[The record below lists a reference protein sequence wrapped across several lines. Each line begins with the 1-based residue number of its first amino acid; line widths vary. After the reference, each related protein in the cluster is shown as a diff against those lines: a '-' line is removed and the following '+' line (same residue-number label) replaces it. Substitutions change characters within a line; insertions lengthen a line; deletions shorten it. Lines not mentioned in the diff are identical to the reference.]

1 MTNTTVSLTL
11 NLKGQQAQSVLE
23 QLGRSQKG
31 TANELLRTNRMLEG
45 VLRQQSQQTRIQSQ
59 QLQQL
64 GRLYQQNTRSVTQQT
79 TQTNASLRTNQLL
92 ERVLEQQ
99 VRQSRSLSQQTRN
112 QNRDYQLQI
121 NMLRQQVAA
130 ADRLRQQLE
139 GAGRANREIGRS
151 GGLLGTGA
159 GVVGGTMA
167 GSMVL
172 TSALQKPREYDQA
185 LTYITATATAGQ
197 GMSTAERLKSRD
209 TLNGYI
215 KDAVRSG
222 GGTRDEAANAAN
234 TLIASGKYDLKTVAP
249 ALNAATKTAFA
260 TGADANDAATLTV
273 RMQDFGMT
281 DLQKGHD
288 IAVRGGQL
296 GSFEYKDQAKWLAQ
310 QMAAAQ
316 SIGYRGEKGFI
327 ELVAM
332 NQVAMKTAATKDEAG
347 NNVVNLLGKLSSRE
361 FSDSISKAVAA
372 QAGDP
377 TKSNGKKKPKQVFD
391 WTTYAS
397 QQREQGVY
405 EVEAFSK
412 LLDRQLLHNKKYQ
425 ALQQKLKNAAND
437 SDKKALMGDMA
448 NIVEGSELGKI
459 IADRQA
465 LMAILAIRQNP
476 EYFNSVRNGLSNS
489 SAGATQADSDMV
501 RNTEW
506 SKDISMNQ
514 EKLFAQSNAY
524 NSVSESLSNV
534 KDKIVGWAQGNE
546 DLATSAYSATVALTA
561 LAAAGGTA
569 ALLKGG
575 VGGRLGGGVAGRAA
589 GAAAGGLA
597 SGGAAT
603 TAGQLLLAGGVG
615 YGIGTVTRDMYMKTE
630 TGQKFD
636 DKVGETIAKTLAFF
650 GNEDAKA
657 AVEAQTKY
665 EQMIAEQQRQT
676 TVLSA
681 KFDSVVSA
689 IQNNQPVFNM
699 PAGYN
704 GSSSPLLNSLS
715 QHTATE
721 EKRHGA
727 VPAYLA
733 AK

>member
-11 NLKGQQAQSVLE
+11 NLNGKQAQSVLE
-23 QLGRSQKG
+23 QLGQSQKG

-64 GRLYQQNTRSVTQQT
+64 GRLYQQNARSVTQQT
-79 TQTNASLRTNQLL
+79 TQTNAALRTNQLL

-139 GAGRANREIGRS
+139 AAGRANREIGRGGS
-151 GGLLGTGA
+151 GGGLATGA
-159 GVVGGTMA
+159 GVIGGTVA
-167 GSMVL
+167 GGMVL

-215 KDAVRSG
+215 KSAVRSG

-361 FSDSISKAVAA
+361 FNDSISKAVAP

-412 LLDRQLLHNKKYQ
+412 LLDRQLANNKKYQ
-425 ALQQKLKNAAND
+425 ALQGKLKSATND
-437 SDKKALMGDMA
+437 ADKKALLGDMA

-476 EYFNSVRNGLSNS
+476 EYFNSVRNSLSNS

-506 SKDISMNQ
+506 AKDISMDQ

-546 DLATSAYSATVALTA
+546 NLATSAYSATVALTA

-575 VGGRLGGGVAGRAA
+575 LGGGLGGRAA

-603 TAGQLLLAGGVG
+603 TAGQFLLAGGVG

-689 IQNNQPVFNM
+689 IQNNKPVFNM
-699 PAGYN
+699 PAGSG

-715 QHTATE
+715 QHAATE

-727 VPAYLA
+727 VPSYLA